1 MIILCITWSMPWS
14 RNHEVSKLNQLI
26 YSSILT
32 QAQKA
37 RIALLY
43 FPLVPLVLS
52 HVDRLNTGC
61 SPYISPMLNATSM
74 AYFSSPRGQ
83 SVEPPS
89 LPGSAFSS
97 KYMHVN
103 VLLVH
108 KRVRWRPLQI
118 MVVCNLCR

>member
-1 MIILCITWSMPWS
+1 MLEEYFTEYVIDKKSYY
-14 RNHEVSKLNQLI
+14 KLVI
-26 YSSILT
+26 KSSPPFLPSFLP

-43 FPLVPLVLS
+43 FPLVPLVLT

-61 SPYISPMLNATSM
+61 TPYISPMLNATSM

-97 KYMHVN
+97 KCM
-103 VLLVH
+103 
-108 KRVRWRPLQI
+108 
-118 MVVCNLCR
+118 